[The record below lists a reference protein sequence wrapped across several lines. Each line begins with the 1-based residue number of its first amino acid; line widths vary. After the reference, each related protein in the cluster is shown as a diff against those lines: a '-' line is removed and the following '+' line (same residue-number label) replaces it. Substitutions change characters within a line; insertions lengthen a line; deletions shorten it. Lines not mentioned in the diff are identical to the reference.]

1 MTRPKLNNPY
11 QESILVEA
19 QATYYRDIVEIYK
32 PKTPIVRRGQGFE
45 SKKWA
50 SSFSISDDAYAPEKE
65 TNTDRS
71 VRRSKKRIG
80 DYVLSNDFDMF
91 VTFTFRD
98 NRDDVDICRRQMVT
112 WFKNQRNRN
121 GKFRYLIVAELHK
134 NGALHFHALIGGYL
148 GKIER
153 AINPKTNKPLKQ
165 KGRDVYTLN
174 GYTLGFTNAKL
185 VGNSTEDHTRLG
197 SYIKKYIT
205 KDLTIFPHKQRY
217 WVSKGLTLP
226 LVEDNPELWYLHVT
240 PDWSKELPNGT
251 LMRFNLNRNSLVDMF
266 WEDKQ

>member
-1 MTRPKLNNPY
+1 MTKPKINNPY

-19 QATYYRDIVEIYK
+19 QATYHRDIVEIYI
-32 PKTPIVRRGQGFE
+32 PKTPIVRRGQGIKRNSWDLPFT
-45 SKKWA
+45 A
-50 SSFSISDDAYAPEKE
+50 SDDADAPEKE
-65 TNTDRS
+65 TDTERS

-98 NRDDVDICRRQMVT
+98 NREDLDTCRKQMIT
-112 WFKNQRNRN
+112 WFKNQRKRN

-134 NGALHFHALIGGYL
+134 NGALHFHALMGDYL

-153 AINPKTNKPLKQ
+153 AINPKTNRPLKQ
-165 KGRDVYTLN
+165 KGRDVYTLS

-185 VGNSTEDHTRLG
+185 VANNIEDQTRLS

-205 KDLTIFPHKQRY
+205 KELTVFPHKQRY

-226 LVEDNPELWYLHVT
+226 LVEDNPEPWYLHVT
-240 PDWSKELPNGT
+240 PDWSIDLPNGT
-251 LMRFNLNRNSLVDMF
+251 IMRFDLNRNSLVDMF
-266 WEDKQ
+266 WEENK